1 MAHMV
6 HYMQDG
12 KENGY
17 ETRTIGSM
25 ESSPTLALYFPG
37 SSGGKRFMCAV

>member
-25 ESSPTLALYFPG
+25 ESFPTCALYFLG
-37 SSGGKRFMCAV
+37 SSGGKCFMCAI